1 MTRIFAISHG
11 EMAIETLKSAEM
23 IMGPLEDIIAIPFYS
38 NESREQLMDKI
49 EEELSAED
57 ENDYLFI
64 VDLKGGTP
72 FNVSL
77 LLSNKYNITVVT
89 GLNLPILLEAIT
101 IAESTGCMGEL
112 ADSIVQVGKTSID
125 KVKINKNYI
134 K

>member
-1 MTRIFAISHG
+1 MARIFAIAHG

-23 IMGPLEDIIAIPFYS
+23 IMGPLEDVKAIPFYS

-49 EEELSAED
+49 EKELHQQG

-101 IAESTGCMGEL
+101 ITENTDSLDEL
-112 ADSIVQVGKTSID
+112 AEALVEVGKISID
-125 KVKINKNYI
+125 KFKINKNI
-134 K
+134 